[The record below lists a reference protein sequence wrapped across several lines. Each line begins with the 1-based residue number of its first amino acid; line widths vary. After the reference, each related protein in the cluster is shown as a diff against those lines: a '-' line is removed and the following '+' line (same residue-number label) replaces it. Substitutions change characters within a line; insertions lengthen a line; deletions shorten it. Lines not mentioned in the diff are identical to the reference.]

1 MNNMLLQI
9 SNLNFFLGKTQI
21 LRSISLEVSERE
33 IVGLL
38 GRNGAGKSSILKSVM
53 GLYIQQGGSVTF
65 KGQDITKD
73 ATRQRVMNGLA
84 YAPEDSRVFPELSV
98 EENINLGIWV
108 VEKRSN
114 GGKPFTLKQA
124 YDIFPKLTQ
133 LIERKGGTLSGG
145 EKKMVSIT
153 RALALNPSLLLLD
166 ESFEGLAP
174 LVVKHFMEAMRRIRD
189 MGISIMLAES
199 NLRNA
204 SKVVD
209 RAYVVER
216 GEIIFKGT
224 PNEIAGNE
232 QLSKIVGR

>member
-1 MNNMLLQI
+1 MFFEI
-9 SNLNFFLGKTQI
+9 SNMNFFLGKTQI
-21 LRSISLEVSERE
+21 LRSVSLTVDERE

-53 GLYIQQGGSVTF
+53 GLYIQQGGSIIF
-65 KGQDITKD
+65 KDRDITKSP
-73 ATRQRVMNGLA
+73 TRQRVMTGLA

-98 EENINLGIWV
+98 EQNINLGIWV
-108 VEKRSN
+108 GEKRAE
-114 GGKPFTLKQA
+114 GAEPFALDQA
-124 YDIFPKLTQ
+124 YAIFPKLRD

-145 EKKMVSIT
+145 EKKMVSIS
-153 RALALNPSLLLLD
+153 RALALNPDLLLLD

-199 NLRNA
+199 NLRST

-216 GEIIFKGT
+216 GEIIFKGLT
-224 PNEIAGNE
+224 DEIAKNE

>member
-1 MNNMLLQI
+1 MFFEI
-9 SNLNFFLGKTQI
+9 SNLDFFLGKTRI
-21 LRSISLEVSERE
+21 LRSISLSVEERE

-38 GRNGAGKSSILKSVM
+38 GRNGAGKSSILRSVM
-53 GLYIQQGGSVTF
+53 GLYIQQAGSITF
-65 KGQDITKD
+65 KGADITRS
-73 ATRQRVMNGLA
+73 ATRRRVMRGLA

-98 EENINLGIWV
+98 EENINLGMWV
-108 VEKRSN
+108 SEKRTDVDE
-114 GGKPFTLKQA
+114 PFTLA
-124 YDIFPKLTQ
+124 RAFEIFPKLQ
-133 LIERKGGTLSGG
+133 ELAERKGGNLSGG

-153 RALALNPSLLLLD
+153 RALALNPDLLLLD

-174 LVVKHFMEAMRRIRD
+174 LVVKHFMDAMRRIRD

-204 SKVVD
+204 SKVIH

-216 GEIIFKGT
+216 GEIIFQGL
-224 PNEIAGNE
+224 PNEIAQNE